1 MCRSKEISQ
10 VHRTRESAVVNSPVQ
25 VLFILLPD
33 SISGYGN
40 EWQGDR
46 WTVNWDVREMKSSWP
61 NLSYYLGIYQSKR
74 RRVMEYL
81 WVLGVTARFEKAS
94 SK

>member
-1 MCRSKEISQ
+1 M
-10 VHRTRESAVVNSPVQ
+10 VNSPVQ

-46 WTVNWDVREMKSSWP
+46 WRVNWEVREMNSSWP
-61 NLSYYLGIYQSKR
+61 NLRYYPGIYQSKSR
-74 RRVMEYL
+74 EFMEYL
-81 WVLGVTARFEKAS
+81 WVLGVKAGFEKAS